1 MFRGKI
7 DRKIQGVHMNTVFL
21 AIFRLLE
28 VMFVAGLVGCLFV
41 IPSTAYMMFR
51 VLVGSKDDPPDEPEP
66 SL

>member
-1 MFRGKI
+1 
-7 DRKIQGVHMNTVFL
+7 MNTVFL

-41 IPSTAYMMFR
+41 IPATAYMMFR

-66 SL
+66 TL